1 MMGQHKGHGGSIEE
15 GHYQK
20 KMNKQTKNSFSSK
33 DDN

>member
-1 MMGQHKGHGGSIEE
+1 MMGQHKGHGGSTEE
-15 GHYQK
+15 VDYQH